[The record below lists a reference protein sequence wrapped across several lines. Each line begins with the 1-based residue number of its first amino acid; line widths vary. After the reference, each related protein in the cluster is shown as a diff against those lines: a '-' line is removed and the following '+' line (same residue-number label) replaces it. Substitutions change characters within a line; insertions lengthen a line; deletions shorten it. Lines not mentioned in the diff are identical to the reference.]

1 MKLTIDIGNTQ
12 IKIGVFNKSQL
23 IDSFC
28 FNSSQNIE
36 QQFESIKKYNFST
49 SIISSVVP
57 TLTSKYKQKVLKNL
71 KIDSFIITN
80 HNCKINL
87 KVLAPETVGADRIC
101 NVAATLK
108 LYNTPAIIV
117 DFGTATTYDV
127 VSKNGDFIGGIIAP
141 GIKTSANNLI
151 QKAALLNTTE
161 LIFPKNII
169 GENTTENIQSGI
181 MYGALDQIEGMVKR
195 IDKETQTNNNII
207 LTGGFS
213 KIIAPQLSIDHILD
227 IDLTLKGMVFINES
241 NY

>member
-12 IKIGVFNKSQL
+12 IKIGIFDKFQL
-23 IDSFC
+23 IDSIC
-28 FNSSQNIE
+28 FDNSQNID

-57 TLTSKYKQKVLKNL
+57 LLTLKYKEKILKNF
-71 KIDSFIITN
+71 KIDSFIISN
-80 HNCKINL
+80 QNCKINL
-87 KVLAPETVGADRIC
+87 KVPAPETVGADRIC

-108 LYNTPAIIV
+108 MYNTPAIVV

-127 VSKNGDFIGGIIAP
+127 VNKKGDFIGGVIAP

-151 QKAALLNTTE
+151 QKAALLNTIKF
-161 LIFPKNII
+161 IFPENII
-169 GENTTENIQSGI
+169 GKNTTENIQSGI
-181 MYGALDQIEGMVKR
+181 MYGTVDQIEGMIKR

-213 KIIAPQLSIDHILD
+213 KIIASKLSINHILD

>member
-80 HNCKINL
+80 NNCKINL

-127 VSKNGDFIGGIIAP
+127 VSKNGDFIGGVIAP

-213 KIIAPQLSIDHILD
+213 KIIAAQLSIDHILD

>member
-12 IKIGVFNKSQL
+12 IKIGIFDKLQL
-23 IDSFC
+23 IDSIC

-36 QQFESIKKYNFST
+36 QQFESLKKYNFST

-57 TLTSKYKQKVLKNL
+57 TLTSKYKQKVLQVL

-87 KVLAPETVGADRIC
+87 KVPAPETVGSDRIC

-127 VSKNGDFIGGIIAP
+127 LSKNGNFIGGVIAP

-151 QKAALLNTTE
+151 QKAALLNTTK

-195 IDKETQTNNNII
+195 IDKETQTNNTII

-241 NY
+241 NC

>member
-12 IKIGVFNKSQL
+12 IKIGIFDKFQL
-23 IDSFC
+23 IDSIC
-28 FNSSQNIE
+28 FDNSQNID

-57 TLTSKYKQKVLKNL
+57 LLTLKYKEKILKNF
-71 KIDSFIITN
+71 KIDSFIISN
-80 HNCKINL
+80 QNCKINL
-87 KVLAPETVGADRIC
+87 KVPAPETVGADRIC

-108 LYNTPAIIV
+108 MYNTPAIVV

-127 VSKNGDFIGGIIAP
+127 VNKKGDFIGGVIAP

-151 QKAALLNTTE
+151 QKAALLNTIKF
-161 LIFPKNII
+161 IFPENII
-169 GENTTENIQSGI
+169 GKNTTENIQSGI
-181 MYGALDQIEGMVKR
+181 MYGAVDQIEGMIKR

-213 KIIAPQLSIDHILD
+213 KIIASKLSINHILD